1 MAIMDAAGWEQIEDL
16 IVQNLGRYELAQDR
30 NEVEQLRRTI
40 LRLMAALAEIHPNR
54 VERERYDAKTKEFEE
69 ASDAQKEN
77 ILLDIGR
84 GLGMVFVSPGA
95 ATATLAEPEG
105 WEQIED
111 LLRQNLRRYEQAQDR
126 NEVEQLRRTIFRL
139 MAALAEIH
147 PDRVKRERY
156 NARTKEFEEA
166 SDAQKENVLL
176 DIGKGLGMIVVSPF
190 LLTGGVLYGVGL
202 FLRGLG
208 NAFTG
213 GALGRFV
220 ARK

>member
-1 MAIMDAAGWEQIEDL
+1 MAIMDAAGWGKIEDL
-16 IVQNLGRYELAQDR
+16 IVQNLKRYELAQDR

-40 LRLMAALAEIHPNR
+40 LRLMA
-54 VERERYDAKTKEFEE
+54 
-69 ASDAQKEN
+69 
-77 ILLDIGR
+77 G
-84 GLGMVFVSPGA
+84 
-95 ATATLAEPEG
+95 
-105 WEQIED
+105 
-111 LLRQNLRRYEQAQDR
+111 
-126 NEVEQLRRTIFRL
+126 
-139 MAALAEIH
+139 LAEIH

-156 NARTKEFEEA
+156 DAKTKEFEEA

-220 ARK
+220 AQK